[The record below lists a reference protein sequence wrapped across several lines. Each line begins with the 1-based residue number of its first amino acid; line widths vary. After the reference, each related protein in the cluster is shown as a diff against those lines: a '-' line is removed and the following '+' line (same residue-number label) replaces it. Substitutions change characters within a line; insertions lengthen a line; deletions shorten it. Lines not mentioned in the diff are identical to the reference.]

1 MGNSIDTELINQT
14 VEHYFKGMYHGDVER
29 LKKAF
34 HPQAL
39 VIGYFDGN
47 LAFNSLDQFLGF
59 IKAAPVPSEKGE
71 DYDMQIV
78 SMDITGAVG
87 TVKVADLYQ
96 GRRFT
101 DYLSMLKEGDNWV
114 IINKA
119 FHHEPK
125 S

>member
-1 MGNSIDTELINQT
+1 MGNSTDTELINQT
-14 VEHYFKGMYHGDVER
+14 VGHYFKGMYHGDVER

-47 LAFNSLDQFLGF
+47 LVFNSLEQFLGF
-59 IKAAPVPSEKGE
+59 IKAAPIPSEKGE
-71 DYDMQIV
+71 EYDMRIV
-78 SMDITGAVG
+78 SVDITGAVG

-125 S
+125 G

>member
-1 MGNSIDTELINQT
+1 MGNSNDTELINQT

-59 IKAAPVPSEKGE
+59 IKAAPVPSGKGE
-71 DYDMQIV
+71 EYDMRIV

-87 TVKVADLYQ
+87 IVKVADLYQ

-119 FHHEPK
+119 FHHEPR